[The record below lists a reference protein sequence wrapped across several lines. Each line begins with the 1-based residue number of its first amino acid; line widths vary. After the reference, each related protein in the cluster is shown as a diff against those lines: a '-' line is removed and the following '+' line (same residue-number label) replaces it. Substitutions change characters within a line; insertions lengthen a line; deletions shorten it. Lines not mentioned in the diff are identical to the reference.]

1 MVDWWRALTSILKL
15 CFILLSKV
23 NTIPISFELIEIFP
37 KIIDKI
43 SVCKNRSQDLNHFGV
58 KLHQPAINYV
68 VEDVIDI
75 FETIVNECF
84 KFSKKNLDFI

>member
-15 CFILLSKV
+15 CFVLLSKV
-23 NTIPISFELIEIFP
+23 NTIPTSFELIEIFP

-58 KLHQPAINYV
+58 KLHQPTINYV
-68 VEDVIDI
+68 VEDVIDT

-84 KFSKKNLDFI
+84 